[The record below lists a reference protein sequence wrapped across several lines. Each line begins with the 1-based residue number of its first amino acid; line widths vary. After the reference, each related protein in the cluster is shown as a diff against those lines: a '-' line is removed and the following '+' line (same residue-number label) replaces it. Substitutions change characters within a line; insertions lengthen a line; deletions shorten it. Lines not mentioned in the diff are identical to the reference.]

1 MIIDCIGCLHGARP
15 QLKGGDLLII
25 TGDLTKSDKP
35 SQYDDFLWWLNDQPY
50 SKKVLIAGNHDNT
63 FQTAEPSFFDYIS
76 DYKIDYLCD
85 SGTEFEGLKIW
96 GSPWTTQFKGINPKC
111 CAFTLPIPSREG
123 DGLMDKWDLI
133 PQDTDILITHTPPFG
148 VLDGIPIDDG
158 SLFHAGSTSLY
169 GWLRYVGRPRLH
181 AFSHIHEAYG
191 RKEHFPTYDNKMMIS
206 VNCSTMNKRYRPV
219 NKPIRVKL

>member
-25 TGDLTKSDKP
+25 TGDLTA
-35 SQYDDFLWWLNDQPY
+35 NDQVNEYLDFHDWIENQSY
-50 SKKVLIAGNHDNT
+50 SLKVVIAGNHDNVLQHT
-63 FQTAEPSFFDYIS
+63 LGFSGKHLPFT
-76 DYKIDYLCD
+76 YLCD

-96 GSPWTTQFKGINPKC
+96 GSPWTAQFKGINPKC

-191 RKEHFPTYDNKMMIS
+191 REEHFPTYDNKMMIS
-206 VNCSTMNKRYRPV
+206 VNCSIMNKRYRPV
-219 NKPIRVKL
+219 NKPIRVEL